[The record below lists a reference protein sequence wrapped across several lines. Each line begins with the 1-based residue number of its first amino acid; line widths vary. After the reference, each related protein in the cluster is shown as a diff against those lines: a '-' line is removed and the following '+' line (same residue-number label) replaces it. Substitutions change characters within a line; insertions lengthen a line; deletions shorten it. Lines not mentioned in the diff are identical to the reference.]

1 MGCGLSFFIYNSVMN
16 KKLPLLTT
24 LIGIIFL
31 TACSTST
38 PVPTQVELPS
48 PTIAPPTPPAPATA
62 TLTFTPAPT
71 FTPTPIPLYF
81 TEEFNTDLGAWAS
94 FQTGGSN
101 PPVVNLEN
109 DSLRVDFSSPDTWY
123 YAIHN
128 ANEYSTVSIS
138 ANIAGTSGSA
148 GLVCNYSETNGW
160 YEFNIA
166 GDGTYN
172 ILFGKSLTEGIA
184 QYTPIA
190 SGNTASLIPGSLNYE
205 IGLTCEENA
214 LLVLIN
220 GNLLRRMDVTNF
232 GLSGGRVGVT
242 AASYNEI
249 PVTVFFN
256 WVKVSEK

>member
-1 MGCGLSFFIYNSVMN
+1 M
-16 KKLPLLTT
+16 
-24 LIGIIFL
+24 
-31 TACSTST
+31 
-38 PVPTQVELPS
+38 
-48 PTIAPPTPPAPATA
+48 
-62 TLTFTPAPT
+62 
-71 FTPTPIPLYF
+71 YF
-81 TEEFNTDLGAWAS
+81 TEEFNTDLGAWAP

-109 DSLRVDFSSPDTWY
+109 DSLRIDFSSPDTWY

-138 ANIAGTSGSA
+138 ASIAGTSGSA

-166 GDGTYN
+166 ADGTYN
-172 ILFGKSLTEGIA
+172 ILFGRSLTEGIA

-190 SGNTASLIPGSLNYE
+190 SGNTASLTPGSLNYE
-205 IGLTCEENA
+205 IGLTCGENA

-220 GNLLRRMDVTNF
+220 GNLLRRMDVTNL